1 MRVSIIAMTTLVA
14 SISLVSTGCDR
25 PVASQPQ
32 VLFDR
37 EVEDLFDHE
46 VFRENDLVPEA
57 RPVRKLIVVD
67 APQSGRINRINRRER
82 AAVVEVVE
90 PVGPDSPIVTAANLD
105 TADLDLRY
113 NPATEMTIRDVV
125 LGMRYVRLDDDHT
138 GVIVRLQPG
147 ATFIDVLVGT
157 TKSLFAADV
166 DLEITD
172 KLMVTGSRI
181 VVNGR
186 PMILAKTLF
195 LRDREIILRDED
207 NYPLYRDPLKKP
219 NIDND

>member
-1 MRVSIIAMTTLVA
+1 MRMSITAVATLFA
-14 SISLVSTGCDR
+14 SICLVFTGCER
-25 PVASQPQ
+25 PVASEPQ
-32 VLFDR
+32 VLFDH
-37 EVEDLFDHE
+37 EVEDLFNHE

-57 RPVRKLIVVD
+57 RPARKLIVVD
-67 APQSGRINRINRRER
+67 APEPDRINRLQR
-82 AAVVEVVE
+82 ARVVEVVE
-90 PVGPDSPIVTAANLD
+90 PVGPDRPIVTAANLD

-125 LGMRYVRLDDDHT
+125 LGKRYVRLDADHT

-166 DLEITD
+166 DLDITD

-195 LRDREIILRDED
+195 LRDREIQLRDKD
-207 NYPLYRDPLKKP
+207 NYPLWRDPAKKP
-219 NIDND
+219 KADD